1 MEEKSLSIGTVLELL
16 AWTDRTVLL
25 NNQHKEEFCMLC
37 REWLSGHGH
46 KFAKAAKPVVIPVS
60 ATPADTKVAKAP
72 ITPEN
77 DPYFRSIDRQIE
89 EINDIRRQREA
100 EKSLAKY
107 NKKPRK
113 KSTTSPKKSAKTKV
127 KRKKG

>member
-37 REWLSGHGH
+37 REWLIGHGH
-46 KFAKAAKPVVIPVS
+46 KFAKVSKPVVVPVG
-60 ATPADTKVAKAP
+60 ANPADTKTAEAP
-72 ITPEN
+72 LSPEN

-107 NKKPRK
+107 NKKSRNPRA
-113 KSTTSPKKSAKTKV
+113 TSPKKTAKTKV